1 MTEAADQLL
10 RDVSRS
16 FYLSI
21 RALPRALRE
30 PVALAYLLARI
41 TDTIADTTGV
51 EAARRVGILDKF
63 ARAISGGGVSVTE
76 IRELLEAPRGPSR
89 LREAT
94 AERATSLGMTEG
106 ERKLLGSADVLLQEL
121 ANQPANDRADIRAL
135 LAIITRG
142 QRLDL
147 TRWSGAITALATAD
161 QLREYTYFVAGCVGE
176 FWTKLCF
183 RKVSSFTARGQTEMM
198 ELARKY
204 GNGLQLVNILRDAGD
219 DLRRGRCYFPE
230 DALTEAGLSVT
241 QVAGAPAEFLP
252 IYQRW
257 IAEARA
263 GLDAGLEYCIAI
275 DPPRVR
281 IATVLPALIGVRT
294 LELLDESGLAA
305 LRERVKVPR
314 AEVRKMMASAAIT
327 LANPSRLR
335 SKRAQL

>member
-1 MTEAADQLL
+1 MTESADQLL
-10 RDVSRS
+10 RNVSRS

-30 PVALAYLLARI
+30 PVALAYLLAR
-41 TDTIADTTGV
+41 TSDTIADTTRLEVG
-51 EAARRVGILDKF
+51 RRVELLDQF
-63 ARAISGGGVSVTE
+63 AAAISGGTTNVSGLS
-76 IRELLEAPRGPSR
+76 ELLEGEPNP
-89 LREAT
+89 E
-94 AERATSLGMTEG
+94 LGMTEG
-106 ERKLLGSADVLLQEL
+106 ERELLRSASVFLQEFAEL
-121 ANQPANDRADIRAL
+121 PTNDRADIRAL
-135 LAIITRG
+135 LAIIIRG

-147 TRWSGAITALATAD
+147 TRWTGGITALASVD

-183 RKVSSFTARGQTEMM
+183 RKLSGFTARGQQEMM

-204 GNGLQLVNILRDAGD
+204 GSGLQLVNILRDAGD
-219 DLRRGRCYFPE
+219 DLRAGRCYFPE
-230 DALTEAGLSVT
+230 DELAAKGISAVQLVET
-241 QVAGAPAEFLP
+241 PAEFLS
-252 IYQRW
+252 IYQHW

-275 DPPRVR
+275 NPPRVR

-294 LELLDESGLAA
+294 LELLEERGLDS

-314 AEVRKMMASAAIT
+314 AEVRRMMASAAIT

>member
-1 MTEAADQLL
+1 MTERADQLL

-30 PVALAYLLARI
+30 PVALAYLLAR
-41 TDTIADTTGV
+41 TSDTIADSTGLKV
-51 EAARRVGILDKF
+51 ETRVELLDQFAAAINQG
-63 ARAISGGGVSVTE
+63 AISQVAMS
-76 IRELLEAPRGPSR
+76 ELIEQRRDPSTSASASPRRDG
-89 LREAT
+89 
-94 AERATSLGMTEG
+94 SLGMTKG
-106 ERKLLGSADVLLQEL
+106 EQKLLSSADIFVREL
-121 ANQPANDRADIRAL
+121 AELPANDRADIRAL
-135 LAIITRG
+135 LAIIIRG

-147 TRWSGAITALATAD
+147 TRWNNTIMALASAD

-183 RKVSSFTARGQTEMM
+183 RKVPSFTARGEAEMM

-204 GNGLQLVNILRDAGD
+204 GSGLQLVNILRDAGD
-219 DLRRGRCYFPE
+219 DLRAGRCYFPGDE
-230 DALTEAGLSVT
+230 LGAVGISAAQLA
-241 QVAGAPAEFLP
+241 QAPAEFLTV
-252 IYQRW
+252 YQRW

-263 GLDAGLEYCIAI
+263 DLDAGLEYCIAI
-275 DPPRVR
+275 NPPRVR

-294 LELLDESGLAA
+294 LELLEKGKLDV

-327 LANPSRLR
+327 LANRSRLR
-335 SKRAQL
+335 SKRARL

>member
-1 MTEAADQLL
+1 MTESADELL

-21 RALPRALRE
+21 RALPRALRD
-30 PVALAYLLARI
+30 PVSLAYLLAR
-41 TDTIADTTGV
+41 TSDTIADTPGI
-51 EAARRVGILDKF
+51 EIGRRVELLDKF
-63 ARAISGGGVSVTE
+63 AAAISGGESSVP
-76 IRELLEAPRGPSR
+76 ELKELR
-89 LREAT
+89 LST
-94 AERATSLGMTEG
+94 ITGG
-106 ERKLLGSADVLLQEL
+106 ERQLLASADVFLQEI
-121 ANQPANDRADIRAL
+121 AACPTIDRADIRAL

-147 TRWSGAITALATAD
+147 TRWSGEISALENAD

-183 RKVSSFTARGQTEMM
+183 RKVSGFSPRDESEMM

-204 GNGLQLVNILRDAGD
+204 GSGLQLVNILRDAGD
-219 DLRRGRCYFPE
+219 DLRAGRCYFPE
-230 DALTEAGLSVT
+230 DELSAAGLSIAR
-241 QVAGAPAEFLP
+241 VADTPVEFLT

-275 DPPRVR
+275 NQPRVR

-294 LELLDESGLAA
+294 LELLEEHGLEA

-314 AEVRKMMASAAIT
+314 AEVRKIMASAAIT
-327 LANPSRLR
+327 LANRSRLR
-335 SKRAQL
+335 SKRARL

>member
-1 MTEAADQLL
+1 MTESGDELL

-30 PVALAYLLARI
+30 PVALAYLLARMS
-41 TDTIADTTGV
+41 DTIADTTGV
-51 EAARRVGILDKF
+51 EIGRRVKLLDQF
-63 ARAISGGGVSVTE
+63 AAAINGKEFNEAAVTE
-76 IRELLEAPRGPSR
+76 LLAAP
-89 LREAT
+89 
-94 AERATSLGMTEG
+94 SLMTEA
-106 ERKLLGSADVLLQEL
+106 ERKLLASAKVFLREL
-121 ANQPANDRADIRAL
+121 TELPTNDRADIRAL
-135 LAIITRG
+135 LVLITRG

-147 TRWSGAITALATAD
+147 TRWSRALTALASAA
-161 QLREYTYFVAGCVGE
+161 QLREYTYLVAGCVGE

-183 RKVSSFTARGQTEMM
+183 RKVPGFTARNETDMM
-198 ELARKY
+198 ELARNY
-204 GNGLQLVNILRDAGD
+204 GSGLQLVNILRDAGD
-219 DLRRGRCYFPE
+219 DLRAGRCYFPE
-230 DALTEAGLSVT
+230 EELREAGISAA
-241 QVAGAPAEFLP
+241 QVVEGTPDFLP
-252 IYQRW
+252 VYQRW

-294 LELLDESGLAA
+294 LELLEKHGLGA

-314 AEVRKMMASAAIT
+314 AEVRKMTASAAIT
-327 LANPSRLR
+327 LANRSRLR

>member
-1 MTEAADQLL
+1 MTESADQLL

-21 RALPRALRE
+21 RALPRVLRE
-30 PVALAYLLARI
+30 PVALAYLLART
-41 TDTIADTTGV
+41 TDTIADTTGA
-51 EAARRVGILDKF
+51 EIARRVEILDKF
-63 ARAISGGGVSVTE
+63 AAAISGGGSRVPE
-76 IRELLEAPRGPSR
+76 LRELLEARRDPKEKG
-89 LREAT
+89 
-94 AERATSLGMTEG
+94 GITEGSVETTVG

-121 ANQPANDRADIRAL
+121 ADQPANDRADTRAL

-147 TRWSGAITALATAD
+147 TRWSGVITALATAD

-183 RKVSSFTARGQTEMM
+183 RKVSGFTARGETEMM

-204 GNGLQLVNILRDAGD
+204 GSGLQLVNILRDAGD
-219 DLRRGRCYFPE
+219 DLRCGRCYFPE
-230 DALTEAGLSVT
+230 GELTKAGLSVA
-241 QVAGAPAEFLP
+241 QVADAPAEFLP

-257 IAEARA
+257 IMEARA
-263 GLDAGLEYCIAI
+263 GLDAGLEYSIAI
-275 DPPRVR
+275 NPPRVR

-327 LANPSRLR
+327 LANRSRLR